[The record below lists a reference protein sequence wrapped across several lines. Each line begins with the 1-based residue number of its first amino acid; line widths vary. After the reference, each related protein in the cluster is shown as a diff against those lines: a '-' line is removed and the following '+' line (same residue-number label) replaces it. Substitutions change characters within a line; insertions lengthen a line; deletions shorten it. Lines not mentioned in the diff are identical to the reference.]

1 MTHILSQFETFHGGP
16 LHAVS
21 FDLYGTK
28 VATASSDESIRLW
41 DVSAANAGA
50 QFLQELRG
58 HSGPVWQVCWAHP
71 RFGSVLGSCGYDRR
85 IVVWQQQSGAQAFV
99 PVYSNDE
106 HGASVNALAFAP
118 EAAGLIL
125 AAGSSDGCISVLTH
139 QEGDL
144 QQWSRQVFSAHF
156 NGVLAVAWAPIGAPG
171 ASGGNSRMES
181 LLMAS
186 GGGDN
191 NVRLW
196 SLDASQQ
203 WTELPPME
211 GEGHSDWVRD
221 IAFRPQ
227 GASSFVLPGALL
239 LASCSEDKT
248 VKLWLGEPPS
258 QQLQE
263 QQDSQQLVT
272 PAPSQYKWHLL
283 QTLVLDAPA
292 WRLSWSQS
300 GALLAVACG
309 NSAVLLLKE
318 NVHGTWE
325 LVADLAESNVETEK
339 QQQQQQVPPPQDMQQ
354 QKQMPPPSPLQP
366 PLPQQQQ
373 QHQQMPP
380 PSPLQPPLPQQQQQ
394 HQQMPPPSLQPPLPQ
409 Q

>member
-186 GGGDN
+186 GGG
-191 NVRLW
+191 V
-196 SLDASQQ
+196 SLVLFLSVFVYSVGFPLTRVCAFAAMDRTASNGRRGS
-203 WTELPPME
+203 LGL
-211 GEGHSDWVRD
+211 GEG
-221 IAFRPQ
+221 
-227 GASSFVLPGALL
+227 
-239 LASCSEDKT
+239 
-248 VKLWLGEPPS
+248 
-258 QQLQE
+258 
-263 QQDSQQLVT
+263 
-272 PAPSQYKWHLL
+272 Y
-283 QTLVLDAPA
+283 
-292 WRLSWSQS
+292 RLSTTGSLFLCVAGSSPS
-300 GALLAVACG
+300 GIVQRG
-309 NSAVLLLKE
+309 
-318 NVHGTWE
+318 
-325 LVADLAESNVETEK
+325 
-339 QQQQQQVPPPQDMQQ
+339 QDC
-354 QKQMPPPSPLQP
+354 
-366 PLPQQQQ
+366 
-373 QHQQMPP
+373 
-380 PSPLQPPLPQQQQQ
+380 
-394 HQQMPPPSLQPPLPQ
+394 
-409 Q
+409 